1 MLVKCA
7 YFHEFLGPIKFSSYF
22 NQKYDWL
29 LHKVRNLGG
38 GGGGGGGHLP
48 QMPHPGS
55 AIGTTYKND
64 KIQNQRTKDTLQR
77 QLQYSEIK
85 SLH

>member
-7 YFHEFLGPIKFSSYF
+7 YFHEFLGLTKFSSYF
-22 NQKYDWL
+22 NQKYNWL
-29 LHKVRNLGG
+29 LHKVRNGG

-55 AIGTTYKND
+55 VIAKRL
-64 KIQNQRTKDTLQR
+64 K
-77 QLQYSEIK
+77 
-85 SLH
+85 